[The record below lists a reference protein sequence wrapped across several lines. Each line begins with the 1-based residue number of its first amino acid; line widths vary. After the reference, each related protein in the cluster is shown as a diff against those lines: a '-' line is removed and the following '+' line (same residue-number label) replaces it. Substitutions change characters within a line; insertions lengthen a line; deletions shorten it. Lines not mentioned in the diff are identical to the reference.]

1 MRDHLPILIELVFVF
16 GGVLLFAWW
25 QLHEIKVD
33 QRKAAEKRAAERQ
46 AHGTAA
52 TAAATPVPPPTPGT
66 LVNPPDRSTQ
76 ATRPDA

>member
-33 QRKAAEKRAAERQ
+33 QRQAAAKRAADMQTR
-46 AHGTAA
+46 
-52 TAAATPVPPPTPGT
+52 AAAVPADPAPAPPAAH
-66 LVNPPDRSTQ
+66 VNAADTADGGSKAPRTG
-76 ATRPDA
+76 A

>member
-33 QRKAAEKRAAERQ
+33 QRKAAQERAAEEQ
-46 AHGTAA
+46 AR
-52 TAAATPVPPPTPGT
+52 AAAVPADTAPVPSPAPGT
-66 LVNPPDRSTQ
+66 LVNPLDSSTE
-76 ATRPDA
+76 ASRRDA